1 MTNVLKKKISILK
14 FKIFSIWLSLFIKM
28 IENKIKEWD
37 YMILKMMKKKKN
49 K

>member
-28 IENKIKEWD
+28 IENKINEWD
-37 YMILKMMKKKKN
+37 YIILKMMKKKKN